1 MKFTELL
8 AGINF
13 APSEAMTFN
22 PQTHAFLL
30 EGGFVRGAAIRMRN
44 PKYREQLMEAAKFT
58 ARVLKGNL
66 PMRFMQEAMST
77 SDFPLMFGDVLDR
90 SLQPLY
96 TQYPRVW
103 EGIFR
108 RKELRDFRAAK
119 IYDTTGGFARLTAVP
134 EFGPYKEDEISESS
148 TSIQVYKWGKKFS
161 LSWETWIN
169 DDLQTLRDLP
179 GRMVQAAINTENYE
193 FTDFHAADTG
203 IYNNTV
209 GNRINTTNGALTNN
223 PPLSIAGIAD
233 GFRVMSNKT
242 DTDGNPIVIGEGG
255 IILEYAPANEI
266 AVQNF
271 MNATDVTLEFTN
283 SVQGPGS
290 AAGSTLRGTN
300 WMKSR
305 ITPRMN
311 PWLPIADGSTGNT
324 GWYMHVLTQ
333 RACFVAG
340 FLRGHE
346 NPQVFTRQTTDAA
359 ATEGSFDS
367 DTIDYKVRHVM
378 GKQVFDKKLTYWSSG
393 TGS

>member
-13 APSEAMTFN
+13 APTEALSFN

-30 EGGFVRGAAIRMRN
+30 ESGFTRGAVIRMRN
-44 PKYREQLMEAAKFT
+44 PKYRAQLKEAAAFT
-58 ARVLKGNL
+58 SRVLKGNL

-90 SLQPLY
+90 AIQPLY
-96 TQYPRVW
+96 KQYPRVW
-103 EGIFR
+103 EGIFK

-119 IYDTTGGFARLTAVP
+119 VYDTTGGFARLTAVP
-134 EFGPYKEDEISESS
+134 EFGPYQEDEISE
-148 TSIQVYKWGKKFS
+148 TSKSISVSKWGKKFS

-169 DDLQTLRDLP
+169 DDLQVLRDLP
-179 GRMVQAAINTENYE
+179 GRMIQAAINTENYE
-193 FTDFHAADTG
+193 FTNFYAADTN
-203 IYNNTV
+203 IYNNTF

-233 GFRVMSNKT
+233 AFRVMANKT
-242 DTDGNPIVIGEGG
+242 DSDGNPIVIAEGG
-255 IILEYAPANEI
+255 IILEYPPSLEI
-266 AVQNF
+266 PVQNF
-271 MNATDVTLEFTN
+271 MNATEVVLEFSN

-290 AAGSTLRGTN
+290 AAGSQLRGSN
-300 WMKSR
+300 WLKSR

-311 PWLPIADGSTGNT
+311 PWLPVADGSTGTT
-324 GWYMHVLTQ
+324 GWYAHVVAQ
-333 RACFVAG
+333 RAGFVAG

-346 NPQVFTRQTTDAA
+346 NPQVFTRQTTDAP
-359 ATEGSFDS
+359 ATEGSFDH

-378 GKQVFDKKLTYWSSG
+378 GKQIFDEKLTYWSSG